1 MRTNLVL
8 GSAFLGGVA
17 GHPLGAYL
25 ACYWIWP
32 ESNLCGLV
40 GAFVAGPIGFLAGGL
55 GGWAAFRRHERDQQ

>member
-1 MRTNLVL
+1 MRTNLIL

-17 GHPLGAYL
+17 GYLLGAYL

-40 GAFVAGPIGFLAGGL
+40 GAFGTGPVGLIAGGL
-55 GGWAAFRRHERDQQ
+55 GGWASSRRGE